1 MPKRTGKLLVRFY
14 MGSFEVGIG
23 MKLYTKPG
31 ACSLADHI
39 ALRWIGKPFEVR
51 VMDAVGMKTPEYLKL
66 NPAGAV
72 PVLEVDGW
80 TLTQNVA
87 ILNFLADAF
96 PESGL
101 GGDGTPRSRA
111 EINRWLAFLNA
122 DVHPAFHPIFGSTR
136 YLGEDVMIE
145 KSKDNARTK
154 LRDLF
159 ERLDAQMAGK
169 DWLTGSRSIAD
180 PYLFVALRWAKA
192 TRVDLSGLRNLESFF
207 VRMRADAGVAVAMET
222 EGL

>member
-1 MPKRTGKLLVRFY
+1 
-14 MGSFEVGIG
+14 

-31 ACSLADHI
+31 ACSMADHI
-39 ALRWIGKPFEVR
+39 ALRWIGKPFDLQV
-51 VMDAVGMKTPEYLKL
+51 VDAASMKTPDFLKL

-80 TLTQNVA
+80 VLTQNAA
-87 ILNFLADAF
+87 ILNFLADTF

-101 GGDGTPRSRA
+101 GGDGTPKSRA

-122 DVHPAFHPIFGSTR
+122 DLHTAFHPMFGSTR
-136 YLGEDVMIE
+136 YLGDEAMIE
-145 KSKDNARTK
+145 KSKTNARQK
-154 LRDLF
+154 LRELY
-159 ERLDAQMAGK
+159 ERVDAQLAGK

-180 PYLFVALRWAKA
+180 PYLFVTLRWARG
-192 TRVDLSGLRNLESFF
+192 TQVDLSGLENLAKFF
-207 VRMRADAGVAVAMET
+207 ERMRADADVAAAMEA

>member
-1 MPKRTGKLLVRFY
+1 
-14 MGSFEVGIG
+14 

-31 ACSLADHI
+31 ACSLSDHI
-39 ALRWIGKPFEVR
+39 ALRWIGKPFDLQ
-51 VMDAVGMKTPEYLKL
+51 VMDAAGMKTPGYLAL

-80 TLTQNVA
+80 ALTQNAA
-87 ILNFLADAF
+87 ILNFLADAH

-101 GGDGTPRSRA
+101 GGDGTPKSRA

-136 YLGEDVMIE
+136 FLGDEAMIE
-145 KSKDNARTK
+145 KSKDNARQK
-154 LRDLF
+154 LRGMF
-159 ERLDAQMAGK
+159 ERLDAQLAGR
-169 DWLTGSRSIAD
+169 DWLTGARSIAD
-180 PYLFVALRWAKA
+180 PYLFVTLRWARA
-192 TRVDLSGLRNLESFF
+192 MQVDLSGLHNLEWFF
-207 VRMRADAGVAVAMET
+207 ERMRADDGVAAAMAA

>member
-1 MPKRTGKLLVRFY
+1 
-14 MGSFEVGIG
+14 

-51 VMDAVGMKTPEYLKL
+51 VMDAAEMKTPEYLKL

-80 TLTQNVA
+80 TLTQNAA

-136 YLGEDVMIE
+136 YLGEDAMIE

-180 PYLFVALRWAKA
+180 PYLFVTLRWAKA
-192 TRVDLSGLRNLESFF
+192 THVDLSGLQNLESFF

>member
-1 MPKRTGKLLVRFY
+1 
-14 MGSFEVGIG
+14 

-31 ACSLADHI
+31 ACSMADHI
-39 ALRWIGKPFEVR
+39 ALRWIGKPFDLQ
-51 VMDAVGMKTPEYLKL
+51 VMDAAGMKTPDFLKL

-80 TLTQNVA
+80 VLTQNAA
-87 ILNFLADAF
+87 ILNFLADTF

-101 GGDGTPRSRA
+101 GGDGTPKSRA

-122 DVHPAFHPIFGSTR
+122 DVHTAFHPMFGSTR
-136 YLGEDVMIE
+136 YLGDEAMIE
-145 KSKDNARTK
+145 KSKTNARQK
-154 LRDLF
+154 LRELY
-159 ERLDAQMAGK
+159 ERLDAQLAGK

-180 PYLFVALRWAKA
+180 PYLFVTLRWARG
-192 TRVDLSGLRNLESFF
+192 TQVDLSGLENLAKFF
-207 VRMRADAGVAVAMET
+207 ERMRADAGVAAAMEA